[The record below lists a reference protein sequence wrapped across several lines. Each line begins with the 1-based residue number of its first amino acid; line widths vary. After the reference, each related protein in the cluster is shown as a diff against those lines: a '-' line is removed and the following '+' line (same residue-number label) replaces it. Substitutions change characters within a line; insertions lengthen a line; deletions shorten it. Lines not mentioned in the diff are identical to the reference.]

1 MAPPPAQTDNAFPKV
16 LVVEDEPSLR
26 FFISD
31 FLTHDHGL
39 EVVEAETGDQAL
51 AMLQHDK
58 DIGCVFT
65 DVRMPGK
72 LDGIALSKLVR
83 QDHPGVKV
91 LVTSGH
97 LSASEASNF
106 PFVAKP
112 YNLGQVADLI
122 QEMIRSLGPR
132 RTDK

>member
-1 MAPPPAQTDNAFPKV
+1 MAPAPAQTNPASPKV

-26 FFISD
+26 FFITD

-39 EVVEAETGDQAL
+39 DVVEAETGDQAL
-51 AMLQHDK
+51 VMLENDK
-58 DIGCVFT
+58 AIGCVFT

-72 LDGIALSKLVR
+72 LDGLALSQRVL

-97 LSASEASNF
+97 LSPAEALDF

-112 YNLGQVADLI
+112 YNLVQVADLI
-122 QEMIRSLGPR
+122 QEMIRNLAPR
-132 RTDK
+132 GKD